1 MTSLRFG
8 APLIAGASALL
19 LAAAV
24 ASRASEA
31 RTAATPLAPAA
42 SVVVYDQPDFK
53 GRALTLSAATPDLGP
68 LGFDNKV
75 ASLAIQGSNDWVL
88 CENKNYGGRC
98 VRVQRQAGDLGLL
111 QLSGRV
117 SSLYP
122 VPATPTPVKP

>member
-8 APLIAGASALL
+8 APLIAGASAVL

-24 ASRASEA
+24 ASAANEA
-31 RTAATPLAPAA
+31 TAAAA
-42 SVVVYDQPDFK
+42 VVVYDQPDFK

-68 LGFDNKV
+68 LGFDNKI
-75 ASLAIQGSNDWVL
+75 ASLAIQGSGDWVL

-122 VPATPTPVKP
+122 VPATTTPAKP